1 MKPSTFT
8 RRSFFRGTTLG
19 VGGLYL
25 APFIRQLE
33 AATTHKLKPARVVF
47 LVQGNGVYPNEVQ
60 PPGIPRDREPSV
72 LKDMPLTGQ
81 ELPLGLSPLQPHLN
95 RLTLLYG
102 LSGRIA
108 RGSHNTG
115 FAALGCWP
123 VTKNAFG
130 ETIDAGLARNLGG
143 IYKHV
148 GLGASNRPGSL
159 AYLLTSAGKGK
170 ALPTI
175 LDPVLAHQRFFAAG
189 AAGDARKAFEVDT
202 NLLDFM
208 ADDVKRMQARL
219 DGTERAKLDHYLDAF
234 ESMSDRQSKLATM
247 DKRIA
252 EAAPPIDPK
261 VGNVPEKSATAPTGI
276 FDRLEAQFDIAA
288 GTLIAGLT
296 NVVTISAE
304 AGAGKTGLSCM
315 GGEVGA
321 KENSYIGSHT
331 IGHGGS
337 SAGMSAGDCHAHIR
351 RTCLEKVA
359 RLITKLEAVP
369 EGDGTMMDNTLIIY
383 MSDAADSHHPGCRE
397 WPMVLIGDLGGR
409 LKLGNRYLH
418 YPFYGKPG
426 HRTTANLYLSLLGA
440 VGDRRDTF
448 GVADPGIMDVNQSGP
463 LAELMI
469 S

>member
-1 MKPSTFT
+1 MNPSRLT
-8 RRSFFRGTTLG
+8 RRTFFRNTTLG

-33 AATTHKLKPARVVF
+33 AATTHKIIPARVVF
-47 LVQGNGVYPNEVQ
+47 FVQGNGVYPNEVQ
-60 PPGIPRDREPSV
+60 PPGIPRDHEPSE

-81 ELPLGLSPLQPHLN
+81 ELPLGLSPLQPHLD

-115 FAALGCWP
+115 YAALGCWP
-123 VTKNAFG
+123 KNASTFG
-130 ETIDAGLARNLGG
+130 ETIDAGIARNLGG
-143 IYKHV
+143 IYEHV
-148 GLGASNRPGSL
+148 GLGVSNKPGSL
-159 AYLLTSAGKGK
+159 AYLLSSAGKGK

-175 LDPVLAHQRFFAAG
+175 LDPILAHQRFFAAG

-208 ADDVKRMQARL
+208 ADDVKRMQVRL
-219 DGTERAKLDHYLDAF
+219 DGSEREKLDHYLDAF
-234 ESMSDRQSKLATM
+234 ESMSDRQGKLATM
-247 DKRIA
+247 DERIA
-252 EAAPPIDPK
+252 RAAPQLDPK
-261 VGNVPEKSATAPTGI
+261 IGIVPEKSQTAPTGI

-296 NVVTISAE
+296 NVVTISG
-304 AGAGKTGLSCM
+304 GAGPDKIGLDCM
-315 GGEVGA
+315 GSEIGA
-321 KENSYIGSHT
+321 KENSYIGSHG

-337 SAGMSAGDCHAHIR
+337 AAGMSAGDCHAYIR
-351 RTCLEKVA
+351 RKCLEKVS
-359 RLITKLEAVP
+359 RLIAKLEAVP
-369 EGDGTMMDNTLIIY
+369 EGDGTMMDNTLIVY

-426 HRTTANLYLSLLGA
+426 HRTTANFYLSLLGA
-440 VGDRRDTF
+440 LGDRRETF
-448 GVADPGIMDVNQSGP
+448 GVADPALADLDQNGP